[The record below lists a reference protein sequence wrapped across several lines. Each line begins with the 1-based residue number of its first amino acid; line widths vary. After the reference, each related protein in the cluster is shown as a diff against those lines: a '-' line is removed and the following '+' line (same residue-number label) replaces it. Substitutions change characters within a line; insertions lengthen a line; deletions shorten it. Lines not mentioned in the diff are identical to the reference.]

1 MKDEYDVIVVGGGPA
16 GSTAARYAAEGGASV
31 LMLEKDRDI
40 GMPVRCGEAV
50 GAEGLKNF
58 IEPNPKWIASTIDS
72 FRLVA
77 PSGKYVDIE
86 NLAEAGYVLDRRMF
100 DYELAL
106 LAGNTG
112 VAIITKAYVYDLVK
126 SGDDII
132 GVRATYLSEEI
143 EFRAKIIIAADGV
156 ESRVGRWAGLKTTI
170 KIKDMES
177 AVQMSVSNINCKS
190 NRLDF
195 YLGMHKAPGGYLWV
209 FPKGDRFA
217 NIGIGIGG
225 VHNKNK
231 SARKYLDEFME
242 SYYPDAAILT
252 IVVGG
257 VPCAHTLPKIATDNL
272 MICGDAAH
280 MVNPVTGGGIV
291 SGMQGGK
298 LAGIRAAEA
307 VIAGDYSYGFLR
319 KYEKDW
325 HKLLGKNYERMY
337 KIKSAVVK
345 LSDDD
350 LNRTADVISGL
361 SPSER
366 NLKKVFTTALLKH
379 PKLLISVARAFAG
392 I

>member
-1 MKDEYDVIVVGGGPA
+1 M
-16 GSTAARYAAEGGASV
+16 
-31 LMLEKDRDI
+31 
-40 GMPVRCGEAV
+40 
-50 GAEGLKNF
+50 
-58 IEPNPKWIASTIDS
+58 
-72 FRLVA
+72 
-77 PSGKYVDIE
+77 
-86 NLAEAGYVLDRRMF
+86 
-100 DYELAL
+100 

-126 SGDDII
+126 SGDEIL
-132 GVRATYLSEEI
+132 GVKATYLSEEI

-177 AVQMSVSNINCKS
+177 AIQMSVSNINCKS

-195 YLGMHKAPGGYLWV
+195 YLGVDRAPGGYLWV

-225 VHNKNK
+225 IHNKHK
-231 SARKYLDEFME
+231 SARKYLEEFME
-242 SYYPDAAILT
+242 IHYPDAAILT
-252 IVVGG
+252 TVIGG
-257 VPCAHTLPKIATDNL
+257 VPCAHTLPRIATDNL

-280 MVNPVTGGGIV
+280 MVNPVTGGGII

-307 VIAGDYSYGFLR
+307 VIARDYSYGFLK

-325 HKLLGKNYERMY
+325 DKLLGKNYERMY

-361 SPSER
+361 SQSDR
-366 NLKKVFTTALLKH
+366 SLKKVFTTALLKH
-379 PKLLISVARAFAG
+379 PTLLISVARAFAG

>member
-1 MKDEYDVIVVGGGPA
+1 MKDEFDVIVVGGGPA
-16 GSTAARYAAEGGASV
+16 GSTAARFAAEGGASV

-58 IEPNPKWIASTIDS
+58 IEPNPKWIASTIDA

-112 VAIITKAYVYDLVK
+112 VAILTKAYVYDLVK
-126 SGDDII
+126 NGDEII
-132 GVRATYLSEEI
+132 GVKATHLSEEI

-170 KIKDMES
+170 KIKDIEA
-177 AVQMSVSNINCKS
+177 AVQMSVSNISCVS

-195 YLGMHKAPGGYLWV
+195 YLGANKAPGGYLWV
-209 FPKGDRFA
+209 FPKGDKFA
-217 NIGIGIGG
+217 NIGIGVGG
-225 VHNKNK
+225 IHNKKK
-231 SARKYLDEFME
+231 SARKYLEEFME

-252 IVVGG
+252 TVVGG
-257 VPCAHTLPKIATDNL
+257 VPCAHTLPNIATDNL

-280 MVNPVTGGGIV
+280 MVNPVTGGGII

-298 LAGIRAAEA
+298 LAGIIAAEA
-307 VIAGDYSYGFLR
+307 VIARNYSYSF
-319 KYEKDW
+319 
-325 HKLLGKNYERMY
+325 
-337 KIKSAVVK
+337 
-345 LSDDD
+345 
-350 LNRTADVISGL
+350 
-361 SPSER
+361 
-366 NLKKVFTTALLKH
+366 LKK
-379 PKLLISVARAFAG
+379 
-392 I
+392 